1 MQIEMDSDN
10 ESDGVI
16 ITCKPSTST
25 TAPASGAAS
34 PVKKAA
40 PLSFASIAGALG
52 GASTSTSAGQAES
65 APVAVKA

>member
-1 MQIEMDSDN
+1 MDSDN

-16 ITCKPSTST
+16 ITCKPSNGN
-25 TAPASGAAS
+25 TAPVSGNAS

-40 PLSFASIAGALG
+40 PLSFASIAGALSG
-52 GASTSTSAGQAES
+52 KSTDVSSPAQADA

>member
-1 MQIEMDSDN
+1 MDSDN

-16 ITCKPSTST
+16 ITCKPSSNN
-25 TAPASGAAS
+25 TAPASGSAS

-52 GASTSTSAGQAES
+52 TSAPSTQAPAVDS